1 MTVAVGAADLVAA
14 WAAAASREP
23 AWPSRPDARVAEL
36 VAALIRPG
44 GERAVAGE
52 LTSSAWDRALL
63 QLVGAAG
70 DPARRLDGVARCR
83 ACGQLMDVSMEPPE
97 PPAPTADAA
106 AIVLRIDGVGPA
118 AGCLVTARV
127 PTLADLDAAL
137 AAAGAAGRRD
147 LAAGSVPPDGRDLA
161 AAVAALVDRVVVEL
175 ADDGGSPLPPA
186 ARAAALGDG
195 ALLAALDR
203 AVREAEPVVVDPV
216 ELTCPECG
224 DRWAAVVALD
234 EFAWTMTGRA
244 ARALL
249 DEVHRLAAAYG
260 WTHDAVLA
268 LPVAVRREYLE
279 RSDDAGTAR
288 ARAAGAAAAARAA
301 GRDGASASAV
311 ALRGRAGRRAAGA
324 RRGAGRRRS
333 APPRCTVG
341 SRPRAVASPD
351 PPLPAA
357 RSDSARGGRVDGSTT
372 GGRDPVAGSRLPAHP
387 GRCAA
392 RVVTPATPGIAPAAG
407 HPASAGDADPPG
419 GGAAGDPTAGDGPAP
434 VVAAPA
440 SARIGRR
447 ARPIRPRASHRES
460 GRAADPRPRASR
472 ERPRPRRRSAPAAP
486 RPGAPMSP
494 RRGRA
499 PHPSCR

>member
-1 MTVAVGAADLVAA
+1 
-14 WAAAASREP
+14 
-23 AWPSRPDARVAEL
+23 
-36 VAALIRPG
+36 
-44 GERAVAGE
+44 
-52 LTSSAWDRALL
+52 
-63 QLVGAAG
+63 
-70 DPARRLDGVARCR
+70 
-83 ACGQLMDVSMEPPE
+83 MEPPE

-137 AAAGAAGRRD
+137 AAAG
-147 LAAGSVPPDGRDLA
+147 GSVPPDGRDLA

-224 DRWAAVVALD
+224 DRWHAVVALD

-279 RSDDAGTAR
+279 R
-288 ARAAGAAAAARAA
+288 
-301 GRDGASASAV
+301 
-311 ALRGRAGRRAAGA
+311 
-324 RRGAGRRRS
+324 
-333 APPRCTVG
+333 VG
-341 SRPRAVASPD
+341 
-351 PPLPAA
+351 
-357 RSDSARGGRVDGSTT
+357 
-372 GGRDPVAGSRLPAHP
+372 
-387 GRCAA
+387 
-392 RVVTPATPGIAPAAG
+392 
-407 HPASAGDADPPG
+407 
-419 GGAAGDPTAGDGPAP
+419 
-434 VVAAPA
+434 
-440 SARIGRR
+440 
-447 ARPIRPRASHRES
+447 
-460 GRAADPRPRASR
+460 
-472 ERPRPRRRSAPAAP
+472 
-486 RPGAPMSP
+486 
-494 RRGRA
+494 
-499 PHPSCR
+499 

>member
-23 AWPSRPDARVAEL
+23 ASPSRPDARAAEL

-44 GERAVAGE
+44 GERALAGE

-63 QLVGAAG
+63 QLVGAAAG

-83 ACGQLMDVSMEPPE
+83 ACGQLMDVSLEPPE
-97 PPAPTADAA
+97 PPAPPADAA

-137 AAAGAAGRRD
+137 AAAGPSVPPDGGDLAAGSVPPDGRD

-175 ADDGGSPLPPA
+175 ADDGGGPLPAA

-224 DRWAAVVALD
+224 DRWHAVVALD

-279 RSDDAGTAR
+279 R
-288 ARAAGAAAAARAA
+288 
-301 GRDGASASAV
+301 
-311 ALRGRAGRRAAGA
+311 
-324 RRGAGRRRS
+324 
-333 APPRCTVG
+333 VG
-341 SRPRAVASPD
+341 
-351 PPLPAA
+351 
-357 RSDSARGGRVDGSTT
+357 
-372 GGRDPVAGSRLPAHP
+372 
-387 GRCAA
+387 
-392 RVVTPATPGIAPAAG
+392 
-407 HPASAGDADPPG
+407 
-419 GGAAGDPTAGDGPAP
+419 
-434 VVAAPA
+434 
-440 SARIGRR
+440 
-447 ARPIRPRASHRES
+447 
-460 GRAADPRPRASR
+460 
-472 ERPRPRRRSAPAAP
+472 
-486 RPGAPMSP
+486 
-494 RRGRA
+494 
-499 PHPSCR
+499 